1 MQNLNGHSTEVESG
15 ISALR
20 NGVSKKEKMEKENWP
35 IEVNLNKSKV
45 ESRKSSPGS
54 DVIISDE
61 SNSSSPVENGNGGD
75 EITDESTKKTEE
87 VKLQQKSDE
96 KLKSELEAA
105 NKELIEELKSEREKL
120 KLMTLERDNYQNL
133 YRTLSEKFDEKVE
146 QFRNAKDYRPAAKY
160 DEIIS
165 KRIAKFAERAAK
177 GKTEVKE
184 YQEALKNIQVIAS
197 NQKTIYEKLTLWV
210 NENESLTKQI
220 GGLGE
225 NAERFNL
232 LRKKTFSNKG
242 SNTILMDETPLHY
255 KRFSVGSHHT
265 PTPFKN
271 ISPKNSSNSSASGIH
286 QPVAPFTHLSKSA
299 DSVSTARGVS
309 NLPTARCSKIQSS
322 PTIPSEDPVPHQSAS
337 KRPNLPSSAHQQ
349 VPYQVV
355 NGMPLNLNNYNCMSI
370 SLPKDAKVIQSCQ
383 IINGQIVKTGTTQLG
398 SSSATNSPLVNSI
411 AAKSVSTNSPSS
423 QLSPQQNSP
432 KFSTPPPEQVNLKRS
447 PPPPSKKRKSEEAS
461 RASIDLTSDDEE
473 QPKKK
478 AMMSSSPQSQIQTTF
493 INAPR
498 LVIANA
504 VPVNL
509 VPANPVREKLPES
522 PPRRNLPRM
531 LDSDIPECNKV
542 TLNDGAVRI
551 LPPLPAPPKF
561 KMPKM
566 MPSDLKQLPH
576 TLQLEANFSGD
587 NKMITMWDNIK
598 NSTNEKK
605 NRAEAKTYELF
616 VCTIPDEEEKNE
628 DGDPKPLK
636 WKRIGG
642 KDVPGHRI
650 PVKCSLKNFP
660 RKGNYIF
667 IVRGKD
673 CYGRVGSFS
682 EFAVAK
688 TPSGE
693 SSSETKEQPKE
704 APSSSAQLSDTP
716 TSSVTKSTTI
726 L

>member
-1 MQNLNGHSTEVESG
+1 MENLNGHSTEVESG

-20 NGVSKKEKMEKENWP
+20 KKEKAEKENRP
-35 IEVNLNKSKV
+35 IGRRN
-45 ESRKSSPGS
+45 SSPAPASEVISS
-54 DVIISDE
+54 DD
-61 SNSSSPVENGNGGD
+61 SNGPVENGNGR
-75 EITDESTKKTEE
+75 EESQEVVSFTDELMKKKEE
-87 VKLQQKSDE
+87 VKKHVKSNE
-96 KLKSELEAA
+96 KLKSELETA
-105 NKELIEELKSEREKL
+105 NKELKEELRLAKEKL
-120 KLMTLERDNYQNL
+120 NLITAERDNYQNL
-133 YRTLSEKFDEKVE
+133 YRKLSEKFDEKVE
-146 QFRNAKDYRPAAKY
+146 QFKDGKDYRPAAKY
-160 DEIIS
+160 DEIIP
-165 KRIAKFAERAAK
+165 RRMAKFAERAAK
-177 GKTEVKE
+177 GKTDVKE
-184 YQEALKNIQVIAS
+184 YKETLKNIQIISS
-197 NQKTIYEKLTLWV
+197 NQKTIFDKLTLWIDD
-210 NENESLTKQI
+210 NKALTKQI
-220 GGLGE
+220 AGLSE

-232 LRKKTFSNKG
+232 LRKKTFSNNA
-242 SNTILMDETPLHY
+242 SNTILMDETPLHF
-255 KRFSVGSHHT
+255 KRLSIGNYHT
-265 PTPFKN
+265 PTPFKE
-271 ISPKNSSNSSASGIH
+271 ISAKDSTVNGIH
-286 QPVAPFTHLSKSA
+286 QSA
-299 DSVSTARGVS
+299 DSVSSGTVRGVHS
-309 NLPTARCSKIQSS
+309 RVNLSAARCSKIQSS
-322 PTIPSEDPVPHQSAS
+322 PTIPSQVPVPQQAAS
-337 KRPNLPSSAHQQ
+337 KRPAVPNSTHQQ

-383 IINGQIVKTGTTQLG
+383 IINGKIVKTGTTQLG
-398 SSSATNSPLVNSI
+398 SSSVTNSPLMNSI
-411 AAKSVSTNSPSS
+411 AAKSVSSNSPSS
-423 QLSPQQNSP
+423 PTHHSP
-432 KFSTPPPEQVNLKRS
+432 KFSTPPEQVKLKRS
-447 PPPPSKKRKSEEAS
+447 PPPSKKRKSEEVN

-478 AMMSSSPQSQIQTTF
+478 AMMSSPQAAF
-493 INAPR
+493 INAPG

-504 VPVNL
+504 VPINL
-509 VPANPVREKLPES
+509 VPANQPVPVRQQES
-522 PPRRNLPRM
+522 PPRKNLPRM

-551 LPPLPAPPKF
+551 LPPLPVPPKF
-561 KMPKM
+561 KMPKL

-587 NKMITMWDNIK
+587 NKMIIMWDNVK
-598 NSTNEKK
+598 NSNEKK
-605 NRAEAKTYELF
+605 NRADAKTYELF
-616 VCTIPDEEEKNE
+616 VCTILDEEEKNE

-688 TPSGE
+688 TPSVE
-693 SSSETKEQPKE
+693 ASSELPSAPKKKEP
-704 APSSSAQLSDTP
+704 PSGPLSDTP

>member
-1 MQNLNGHSTEVESG
+1 MVNIPQSTDDGDLPLNGMENLNGHSTEVESG

-20 NGVSKKEKMEKENWP
+20 NGVSKKEKMEKENRP
-35 IEVNLNKSKV
+35 IEVNRNKSKV
-45 ESRKSSPGS
+45 ESRKSSPARAGS
-54 DVIISDE
+54 DVIISED
-61 SNSSSPVENGNGGD
+61 SNSSGPVENGNGGD
-75 EITDESTKKTEE
+75 EVTDELAKKTEE
-87 VKLQQKSDE
+87 VKLQQISDE

-105 NKELIEELKSEREKL
+105 NKELIEKLKCEREKL
-120 KLMTLERDNYQNL
+120 KLVTAERDNYQNL
-133 YRTLSEKFDEKVE
+133 YRTLSEKFDEKVK
-146 QFRNAKDYRPAAKY
+146 QFKDAKDYRPAAKY

-165 KRIAKFAERAAK
+165 KRMAKFAERAAK

-184 YQEALKNIQVIAS
+184 YQEALKNIQIINS

-210 NENESLTKQI
+210 NENEALTKQI

-225 NAERFNL
+225 NAERFNM

-271 ISPKNSSNSSASGIH
+271 ISPKNSSSSSVSGIH
-286 QPVAPFTHLSKSA
+286 QPVAQFAQMSKSA
-299 DSVSTARGVS
+299 DSVSTARGVTH
-309 NLPTARCSKIQSS
+309 LPTARCSKIQSS
-322 PTIPSEDPVPHQSAS
+322 PTIPSQDPVPQQSAG
-337 KRPNLPSSAHQQ
+337 KRPTLPSSAHQ
-349 VPYQVV
+349 
-355 NGMPLNLNNYNCMSI
+355 
-370 SLPKDAKVIQSCQ
+370 QSCQ

-398 SSSATNSPLVNSI
+398 PSSATNSPLVNSI

-423 QLSPQQNSP
+423 QLSPQHSP
-432 KFSTPPPEQVNLKRS
+432 KFSTPPPDHLNLKRS
-447 PPPPSKKRKSEEAS
+447 PPPSKKRKSEEAS
-461 RASIDLTSDDEE
+461 RTSIDLTSDDEE

-478 AMMSSSPQSQIQTTF
+478 AMMSSSPPSQIKTTF
-493 INAPR
+493 INAPG

-504 VPVNL
+504 VPVNF

-704 APSSSAQLSDTP
+704 EPSSQLSDTP